1 MKKENLNESFNDSLI
16 HEENIN
22 FQLENKDKKI
32 SSHIKEKENLNLYNI
47 QDKTNEKN
55 NMEKIQNYFEDLCR
69 NYNSSNNNKFLKK
82 INNEKV
88 NNTLNDIYGA
98 ISNIN
103 EINEKVKNFML
114 KRKIIPK
121 SVDNKAK
128 NIKKEKNKK
137 NKTRASTDEKII
149 NSKEFI
155 IENKE
160 NKKFQS
166 NITNNKEP
174 KIIKNIYSYNNKN
187 INKKNLISE
196 NDKIRTNSNIEMK
209 YKKIDQ
215 NNSYNIN
222 LNIPKIIPFQNQ
234 NEYIESIFNK
244 KYGQNNLKNINNN
257 KLNNDYFKSN
267 ENFGNNYSIES
278 GLISNDI
285 SNIGIS
291 SIFYNEEIKNEKDI
305 KNIKIQL
312 KKEEKKLKNLEEEKH
327 KLLREEK
334 IRRRIIM
341 DKIKKRNNLKKQS
354 MIKEYKKKLS
364 IIKILQKQNM
374 NEIIQLEKNKEID
387 EGKIKQINNLIN
399 EEDINKKLLKLRKNK
414 VDYRKKKN
422 IREKKQKVID
432 SDIYET
438 EKDKENQNNLN
449 KFFTFSEGLIK
460 DYNKSNKKNY
470 SNIEDKNLI
479 NEYKYFNSKNKS
491 FINDARNILRND
503 YRYITPKSLINKVE
517 NDNYNLMEN
526 NRGKGHANN
535 QKLNFEEFMNNQNN
549 KKNFFYNN
557 YNSDS
562 RKYNKKNLNNKVHKK
577 LFKKC
582 ITSDINIP
590 SFIKE
595 RANKYN
601 YTNSRKSSTSHA
613 SPKFSVE
620 KILPYSLNY
629 NFSCKYNYNI
639 SSNRSYSNYHSNNK
653 DKNSSKRNSKK
664 MKEFNYKSIIF
675 NIE

>member
-291 SIFYNEEIKNEKDI
+291 SIFYNESLRF
-305 KNIKIQL
+305 IQ
-312 KKEEKKLKNLEEEKH
+312 
-327 KLLREEK
+327 
-334 IRRRIIM
+334 
-341 DKIKKRNNLKKQS
+341 
-354 MIKEYKKKLS
+354 
-364 IIKILQKQNM
+364 IL
-374 NEIIQLEKNKEID
+374 
-387 EGKIKQINNLIN
+387 
-399 EEDINKKLLKLRKNK
+399 
-414 VDYRKKKN
+414 
-422 IREKKQKVID
+422 
-432 SDIYET
+432 
-438 EKDKENQNNLN
+438 
-449 KFFTFSEGLIK
+449 
-460 DYNKSNKKNY
+460 
-470 SNIEDKNLI
+470 
-479 NEYKYFNSKNKS
+479 
-491 FINDARNILRND
+491 FINIF
-503 YRYITPKSLINKVE
+503 YI
-517 NDNYNLMEN
+517 
-526 NRGKGHANN
+526 
-535 QKLNFEEFMNNQNN
+535 F
-549 KKNFFYNN
+549 
-557 YNSDS
+557 
-562 RKYNKKNLNNKVHKK
+562 
-577 LFKKC
+577 
-582 ITSDINIP
+582 
-590 SFIKE
+590 
-595 RANKYN
+595 
-601 YTNSRKSSTSHA
+601 
-613 SPKFSVE
+613 
-620 KILPYSLNY
+620 
-629 NFSCKYNYNI
+629 
-639 SSNRSYSNYHSNNK
+639 
-653 DKNSSKRNSKK
+653 
-664 MKEFNYKSIIF
+664 
-675 NIE
+675 

>member
-22 FQLENKDKKI
+22 FQLENNDKKI

>member
-479 NEYKYFNSKNKS
+479 NEYKYFNSKNKP

>member
-414 VDYRKKKN
+414 VDYRKKKS

-479 NEYKYFNSKNKS
+479 NEYKYFNSKNKP

>member
-196 NDKIRTNSNIEMK
+196 NEKIRTNSNIEMK

>member
-196 NDKIRTNSNIEMK
+196 NEKIRTNSNIEMK

-639 SSNRSYSNYHSNNK
+639 SSNRSHSNYHSNNK

>member
-22 FQLENKDKKI
+22 FQLENNDKKI

-196 NDKIRTNSNIEMK
+196 NEKIRTNSNIEMK

>member
-1 MKKENLNESFNDSLI
+1 
-16 HEENIN
+16 
-22 FQLENKDKKI
+22 
-32 SSHIKEKENLNLYNI
+32 
-47 QDKTNEKN
+47 
-55 NMEKIQNYFEDLCR
+55 
-69 NYNSSNNNKFLKK
+69 
-82 INNEKV
+82 
-88 NNTLNDIYGA
+88 
-98 ISNIN
+98 
-103 EINEKVKNFML
+103 
-114 KRKIIPK
+114 
-121 SVDNKAK
+121 
-128 NIKKEKNKK
+128 
-137 NKTRASTDEKII
+137 
-149 NSKEFI
+149 
-155 IENKE
+155 
-160 NKKFQS
+160 
-166 NITNNKEP
+166 
-174 KIIKNIYSYNNKN
+174 
-187 INKKNLISE
+187 
-196 NDKIRTNSNIEMK
+196 
-209 YKKIDQ
+209 
-215 NNSYNIN
+215 
-222 LNIPKIIPFQNQ
+222 
-234 NEYIESIFNK
+234 
-244 KYGQNNLKNINNN
+244 
-257 KLNNDYFKSN
+257 
-267 ENFGNNYSIES
+267 
-278 GLISNDI
+278 
-285 SNIGIS
+285 
-291 SIFYNEEIKNEKDI
+291 
-305 KNIKIQL
+305 
-312 KKEEKKLKNLEEEKH
+312 
-327 KLLREEK
+327 
-334 IRRRIIM
+334 M

-653 DKNSSKRNSKK
+653 DKNSSKRKSKQ

>member
-82 INNEKV
+82 INNDKV

-196 NDKIRTNSNIEMK
+196 NEKIRTNSNIEMK